1 MCRRL
6 RVYLPPDHKS
16 PTCGSQDT
24 PLVPALQPTL
34 THRRQH
40 LLTLTLTVPNI
51 RHSNLPL
58 PVMRA
63 YLLPVAILATNSR
76 HPTVLVV

>member
-63 YLLPVAILATNSR
+63 YRLPVAILAINNR
-76 HPTVLVV
+76 HPTALVV

>member
-24 PLVPALQPTL
+24 PLPITALQPTP
-34 THRRQH
+34 THRKLPLR
-40 LLTLTLTVPNI
+40 LTLTVPNI
-51 RHSNLPL
+51 RHSNLPP

-63 YLLPVAILATNSR
+63 SLLPVAILATNNR
-76 HPTVLVV
+76 PPTVLVG

>member
-1 MCRRL
+1 MYRHL
-6 RVYLPPDHKS
+6 RVRQPPDRKFS
-16 PTCGSQDT
+16 TCGSQDT
-24 PLVPALQPTL
+24 PLVTAPQPTR
-34 THRRQH
+34 THRQPP
-40 LLTLTLTVPNI
+40 LTLTLTVPNI

-63 YLLPVAILATNSR
+63 YLLPVAILATNNR